1 MIHTFAPRLMV
12 GAMALVL
19 VVACNQASDQPSA
32 EQALCDSLAAF
43 SDSITAMTDLS
54 PTTASVDDL
63 NAARDASQEA
73 WDQVKTDAANVSGAD
88 DAALEAAWNGLS
100 DAITGFATDVS
111 IVDALGQVQS
121 AADDV
126 RAAYGEMRDGLSCQ

>member
-12 GAMALVL
+12 GALAFVL

-43 SDSITAMTDLS
+43 GDSITAIGDLS
-54 PTTASVDDL
+54 PDTASIDDL

-73 WDQVKTDAANVSGAD
+73 WDQVKADAANVSAAD
-88 DAALEAAWNGLS
+88 DAALEQAWNGLA
-100 DAITGFATDVS
+100 DAITGFPTDVTIS
-111 IVDALGQVQS
+111 DALGQIQSAVDGVQS
-121 AADDV
+121 
-126 RAAYGEMRDGLSCQ
+126 AYGEMRDGLGCQ